1 MKLHLSYNQVCMLG
15 NNAALKTTDFNSMH
29 FEEESALMVGFA
41 GDI

>member
-1 MKLHLSYNQVCMLG
+1 MFENDAV
-15 NNAALKTTDFNSMH
+15 LKTTDFDSMR